1 MRAANVRKVSTN
13 AVAPTIDFQ
22 PISFSGGCRGLGR
35 SNVGLLH
42 DCHKW
47 KRFYSRGHRVPHP
60 KAFRTVVRVL
70 RVDLVDYSH
79 NLVPYEEGWQLQKQL
94 VDHVC
99 QQTDSDNKAG
109 VVVILQHLPVYTLG
123 AGSTEKNLLFEP
135 EHSPYPLY
143 RTERGGEVTYH
154 GPGQLVMYPVLN
166 LRHFKQDLHW
176 YLRQLEEVIIRALSE
191 VSGLQGERVEGL
203 TGVWVGGNKV
213 AAIGVRASRW
223 VTYHG
228 LALNVSTD
236 LSHFSKIVPCGIADK
251 GVTSIMH
258 LMQQEQQKSTSKF
271 IPSSNINGTGQQ
283 VNPAASS
290 SARGAQ
296 ENERVLE
303 QHLLREYQHG
313 LLDSFEQVFG
323 VELVADLE
331 ATREVALQTR

>member
-1 MRAANVRKVSTN
+1 M
-13 AVAPTIDFQ
+13 
-22 PISFSGGCRGLGR
+22 
-35 SNVGLLH
+35 
-42 DCHKW
+42 
-47 KRFYSRGHRVPHP
+47 
-60 KAFRTVVRVL
+60 
-70 RVDLVDYSH
+70 
-79 NLVPYEEGWQLQKQL
+79 
-94 VDHVC
+94 
-99 QQTDSDNKAG
+99 
-109 VVVILQHLPVYTLG
+109 
-123 AGSTEKNLLFEP
+123 
-135 EHSPYPLY
+135 
-143 RTERGGEVTYH
+143 
-154 GPGQLVMYPVLN
+154 
-166 LRHFKQDLHW
+166 
-176 YLRQLEEVIIRALSE
+176 
-191 VSGLQGERVEGL
+191 
-203 TGVWVGGNKV
+203 

-271 IPSSNINGTGQQ
+271 IPSSNSNGTGQQ